1 MTMTMTMTTATMTM
15 TTTTLMMTMRKT
27 ISLEEYVWEYS
38 LGEHWGLST
47 SEWPKVPPHCAL
59 VAMWMTPTTVITMM
73 MSAMTMRVLMAM
85 TVRYKGETQSG
96 SNPLKMQDANTIW

>member
-47 SEWPKVPPHCAL
+47 SEWPKVPPHCAFPL
-59 VAMWMTPTTVITMM
+59 RFPLLLFLSSPLLLFLSFGSSSCSCSRSRSRPRL
-73 MSAMTMRVLMAM
+73 SALLR
-85 TVRYKGETQSG
+85 
-96 SNPLKMQDANTIW
+96 